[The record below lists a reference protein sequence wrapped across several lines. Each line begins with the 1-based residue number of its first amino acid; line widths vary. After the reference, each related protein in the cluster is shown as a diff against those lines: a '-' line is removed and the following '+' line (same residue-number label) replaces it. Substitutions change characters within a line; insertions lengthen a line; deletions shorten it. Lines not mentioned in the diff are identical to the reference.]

1 MSLDSWGNARNYKVG
16 AHVNFMFCED
26 KERQKENGCLFGA
39 FNLLAPGTSGSQD

>member
-26 KERQKENGCLFGA
+26 KERQTKKTDVCLG
-39 FNLLAPGTSGSQD
+39 LSIY